1 MDEKARLR
9 NKAIECCYHLHELA
23 NNIDS
28 ETFRNSWVLVAA
40 AERKF
45 ELLGDCLRKLAAED
59 PETYERVPNR
69 EYVLAL
75 AQEISAPVE
84 VSGDRL
90 YACCTAWPRD
100 IAMALDF

>member
-9 NKAIECCYHLHELA
+9 YKAIECCYHLHELA

-45 ELLGDCLRKLAAED
+45 ELLGDGLRKLA
-59 PETYERVPNR
+59 TFG
-69 EYVLAL
+69 
-75 AQEISAPVE
+75 
-84 VSGDRL
+84 SGSRL
-90 YACCTAWPRD
+90 FLQRSS
-100 IAMALDF
+100 

>member
-9 NKAIECCYHLHELA
+9 YKVVECCYHLHELA

-28 ETFRNSWVLVAA
+28 KGFSNSWVLVAA

-45 ELLGDCLRKLAAED
+45 ELLAYFLRQLAIED
-59 PETYERVPNR
+59 PSIYETVPNR
-69 EYVLAL
+69 EYVIAL
-75 AQEISAPVE
+75 AEEISTPKE

-100 IAMALDF
+100 IAVALDF

>member
-9 NKAIECCYHLHELA
+9 YKAVECCYHLHELA

-28 ETFRNSWVLVAA
+28 QAFGNSWVLVAA

-45 ELLGDCLRKLAAED
+45 ELLGNCLRKLATED
-59 PETYERVPNR
+59 PDIYETVPNR

-75 AQEISAPVE
+75 AEEICTPTE

-100 IAMALDF
+100 IAVALDF